1 MARPKKIEISH
12 KTVIFTVVFLLLL
25 WFLYFIRDL
34 ILQLF
39 LALLIMAILNPFVSR
54 LSDYKIPRAVSVL
67 LSYVLFIAVVVAAIA
82 GVAPPLIEQST
93 SFVNNLPK
101 YLASLGVTAYLGE
114 QAISNFVSQLGSVPG
129 QVARFTVSL
138 FSNVLSV
145 ITVLLFAFYMLLA
158 REKLDD
164 QLSYLFGDA
173 RKKKIGSLIDRL
185 EEQLG
190 GWARGQLTLMI
201 LVGVS
206 TYVGLRLLGIPFSLP
221 LAILAGLLEIV
232 PYIGPIISAIPA
244 VIIGFGISPLIGVAV
259 SALAFLVQQVENYVF
274 VPKVMEKSVGVNPII
289 TLLALTIGFRIAG
302 VVGIIIS
309 VPVVITIRV
318 LSKEYL
324 FSSK

>member
-1 MARPKKIEISH
+1 MAKPKKIEISH
-12 KTVIFTVVFLLLL
+12 RTIIFTVVFLLLL
-25 WFLYFIRDL
+25 WFLYFIKDL

-39 LALLIMAILNPFVSR
+39 LALLIMAILNPLVSK
-54 LSDYKIPRAVSVL
+54 LSDYKIPRAISVL
-67 LSYVLFIAVVVAAIA
+67 LSYILFIAVVVAAIA

-101 YLASLGVTAYLGE
+101 YLASLGLTAYLGE

-244 VIIGFGISPLIGVAV
+244 VIIGFGISPLIGIAV
-259 SALAFLVQQVENYVF
+259 LALAFLVQQVENYVF

-302 VVGIIIS
+302 VVGVIIS

-324 FSSK
+324 LSSK

>member
-1 MARPKKIEISH
+1 MAAPKKVEISH
-12 KTVIFTVVFLLLL
+12 RTVVFTVVFLISL

-39 LALLIMAILNPFVSR
+39 LALLIMAILNPLVSK
-54 LSDYKIPRAVSVL
+54 LSKYKIPRAVSVFV
-67 LSYVLFIAVVVAAIA
+67 SYVIFIGAIVGVIA
-82 GVAPPLIEQST
+82 GIAPPLIEQSS

-101 YLASLGVTAYLGE
+101 YLSSLGVTAYLGE
-114 QAISNFVSQLGSVPG
+114 QAVSNFVAQLGSLPG

-138 FSNVLSV
+138 FSNILSV

-173 RKKKIGSLIDRL
+173 RKKKIGALVDRL

-190 GWARGQLTLMI
+190 GWARGQLTLM
-201 LVGVS
+201 LMVGVS
-206 TYVGLRLLGIPFSLP
+206 TYVGLRLLGIPYSLP

-244 VIIGFGISPLIGVAV
+244 VIIGFGISSIIGVAV
-259 SALAFLVQQVENYVF
+259 TTLAFLIQQVENYVF
-274 VPKVMEKSVGVNPII
+274 VPKVMEKSVGVNPVI

-302 VVGIIIS
+302 IVGVIIS

-318 LSKEYL
+318 LTRQYMNSK
-324 FSSK
+324 

>member
-1 MARPKKIEISH
+1 MTAPKKVEISH
-12 KTVIFTVVFLLLL
+12 KTVVFTVVFLIGL

-39 LALLIMAILNPFVSR
+39 LALLIMTILNPLVTR
-54 LSDYKIPRAVSVL
+54 LSKYKIPRAVSVFV
-67 LSYVLFIAVVVAAIA
+67 SYLIFLGVVAGVIA
-82 GVAPPLIEQST
+82 GIAPPLIEQST

-101 YLASLGVTAYLGE
+101 YLESLGVTAYLGE
-114 QAISNFVSQLGSVPG
+114 QAVSNFVSQLGSVPG

-158 REKLDD
+158 REKLED

-173 RKKKIGSLIDRL
+173 RKKKIGAVMDRL
-185 EEQLG
+185 EKQLG
-190 GWARGQLTLMI
+190 GWARGQLTLML
-201 LVGVS
+201 LVGVA
-206 TYVGLRLLGIPFSLP
+206 TYVGLRLLGIPYALP
-221 LAILAGLLEIV
+221 LSILAGLLEVV
-232 PYIGPIISAIPA
+232 PYIGPIISAVPA
-244 VIIGFGISPLIGVAV
+244 VIIGFGISPLMGIAV
-259 SALAFLVQQVENYVF
+259 TALSFLIQQVENYVF

-302 VVGIIIS
+302 VVGVIIS

-318 LSKEYL
+318 LSKDYINT
-324 FSSK
+324 K